1 MLSRLH
7 WTPKPETE
15 RKRKKLR
22 ITKDK
27 RRLLVEAAALILA
40 EGTPTKFALE
50 ADCRHGLRQHLCLDG
65 WSWHEAETAAKEIVD
80 AALNRIGAYRPS
92 WKEGQPEYTQ
102 DGVVVFERTRCIRC
116 GWKLPEGHHKYCSS
130 ICAKN
135 HHAAMSRLHEREAM
149 NARVRA
155 WYAAW
160 SAKQPEQPC
169 EQCGQKFRPSRPGR
183 RFCSKV
189 CANRHNSAMTRRPC

>member
-1 MLSRLH
+1 MLARVP
-7 WTPKPETE
+7 WTPPLKAKAKP
-15 RKRKKLR
+15 RQLNRDKRKH
-22 ITKDK
+22 
-27 RRLLVEAAALILA
+27 LVDSVAAILKSGEPTHFAFEAS
-40 EGTPTKFALE
+40 
-50 ADCRHGLRQHLCLDG
+50 CRHGLRSGLCLQG
-65 WSWHEAETAAKEIVD
+65 WNWQEADAVAADIVA
-80 AALNRIGAYRPS
+80 AALRQIGAVRPT
-92 WKEGQPEYTQ
+92 WQQGQPEYTQ

-116 GWKLPEGHHKYCSS
+116 GWKLPDGHHKYCSS

-135 HHAAMSRLHEREAM
+135 HHAAISRLHEREAM